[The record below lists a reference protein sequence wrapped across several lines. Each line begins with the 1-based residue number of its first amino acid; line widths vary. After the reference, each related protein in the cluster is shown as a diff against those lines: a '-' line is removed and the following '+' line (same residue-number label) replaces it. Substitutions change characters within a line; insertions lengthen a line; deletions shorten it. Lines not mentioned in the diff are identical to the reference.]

1 MAYSSSGLSAI
12 SYANGFTLWH
22 YRTDD
27 ISAEIDNAGYF
38 NMASKMLR
46 PGDFM
51 LVNTGINDA
60 PMHGIVV
67 VLNNESG
74 VVDVSNITQF
84 GSINAD

>member
-27 ISAEIDNAGYF
+27 IIAEIDNAGYF

-60 PMHGIVV
+60 PVHGIVV
-67 VLNNESG
+67 VTTNENG
-74 VVDVSNITQF
+74 VVDVSNISQF
-84 GSINAD
+84 GAINAD

>member
-22 YRTDD
+22 YRTND
-27 ISAEIDNAGYF
+27 IVAEVDNAGYF
-38 NMASKMLR
+38 NTASKMLR

-51 LVNTGINDA
+51 LVNAGINNA

-67 VLNNESG
+67 VLTNENG
-74 VVDVSNITQF
+74 VVDLSNVTQF
-84 GSINAD
+84 GAINAD